1 MSQKRFGIETYDAA
15 LKQKVIMITD
25 ISLIVT
31 DYQMMSLAC
40 NHLGSSANKFCP
52 KCFIRSRNGI

>member
-1 MSQKRFGIETYDAA
+1 
-15 LKQKVIMITD
+15 MITD

-40 NHLGSSANKFCP
+40 NHLGPSANKFCP
-52 KCFIRSRNGI
+52 KCFVSVAFRKYYINNDILYFEIKSTT